1 MPKFGFFDTCRDDP
15 QDLVVWDGAGYETFV
30 RANSYEEGAAINAQI
45 TIPLDIPDV
54 RVVEVEQ
61 NERGEWTIT
70 VESTMEGT
78 RCRLCG
84 RELKERHGV
93 EEAITLRHLPILGRP
108 VDLRLRPKRYR
119 CSDCDGGPTTTQQLS
134 WSSAKSPH
142 TKAYEKYILLQLVHA
157 TIEDVSIKEG
167 LGTKAIEGRVE
178 RWISRE
184 VQWGE
189 VKRVKILGLDEIALK
204 KGHRDFVVIVTG
216 KAASGE
222 VKILAVLPDR
232 KKQTV
237 KQFLERM
244 PRRVKH
250 AIRTVCPDMYEGFIL
265 AVKEVLG
272 KAHVVIDRYHVAK
285 LYRAGADRL
294 RTQEMR
300 RLKQELPKDD
310 SAKLKGA
317 MWPFRK
323 KATEL
328 EPEEQDVLTRLFT
341 YSPTLQQAYELR
353 EQLTSIFDAP
363 LSKDA
368 ALQQLT
374 DWQQRVSAS
383 GLTCYDHFLRTLEKW
398 QEEITNYFLARH
410 NSGFV
415 EGLNNKI
422 KVLKRRCYGIF
433 NLSHLCQRLS
443 LDLEGYQ
450 RFAHTTG

>member
-1 MPKFGFFDTCRDDP
+1 M
-15 QDLVVWDGAGYETFV
+15 VWDGAGYETFV

-45 TIPLDIPDV
+45 TIPLDIPEV
-54 RVVEVEQ
+54 RVINVEQ
-61 NERGEWTIT
+61 NEQGECTIT
-70 VESTMEGT
+70 VESTIEGT
-78 RCRLCG
+78 RCRVCG
-84 RELKERHGV
+84 RELKELHGV
-93 EEAITLRHLPILGRP
+93 DEAITLRHLPILGRP
-108 VDLRLRPKRYR
+108 VYLRLRPKRYR
-119 CSDCDGGPTTTQQLS
+119 CPDCDGGPTSTQQLS
-134 WSSAKSPH
+134 WYSVKSPH

-157 TIEDVSIKEG
+157 TIADVSSKEG
-167 LGTKAIEGRVE
+167 LGAKAIEGIVE

-184 VQWGE
+184 VQWAE

-216 KAASGE
+216 KATSGE

-244 PRRVKH
+244 PRRVKR
-250 AIRTVCPDMYEGFIL
+250 AIRTVCTDMYEGFIL

-272 KAHVVIDRYHVAK
+272 KAQVVIDRYHVAK
-285 LYRAGADRL
+285 LYRVGADRL
-294 RTQEMR
+294 RTQAMR
-300 RLKQELPKDD
+300 RLKQELPKEDY
-310 SAKLKGA
+310 AKLKGA

-341 YSPTLQQAYELR
+341 YSPALQQAYAYREEL
-353 EQLTSIFDAP
+353 TGIFDTS
-363 LSKDA
+363 LSKEA

-374 DWQQRVSAS
+374 DWQLRVRAS
-383 GLTCYDHFLRTLEKW
+383 GLSCYDSFLHTLETWK
-398 QEEITNYFLARH
+398 EEIANYFLARH

-433 NLSHLCQRLS
+433 NLSHLFQRLF

-450 RFAHTTG
+450 RFAHSTG

>member
-1 MPKFGFFDTCRDDP
+1 M
-15 QDLVVWDGAGYETFV
+15 LH
-30 RANSYEEGAAINAQI
+30 
-45 TIPLDIPDV
+45 
-54 RVVEVEQ
+54 VEQ
-61 NERGEWTIT
+61 NERGECTIT
-70 VESTMEGT
+70 VESTREGT

-84 RELKERHGV
+84 RELKELHGV
-93 EEAITLRHLPILGRP
+93 DEPLTLRHLPILGRP
-108 VDLRLRPKRYR
+108 VYLRLRPKRYR
-119 CSDCDGGPTTTQQLS
+119 CPDCEGGPTTTQQLS
-134 WSSAKSPH
+134 WYSAKSPH
-142 TKAYEKYILLQLVHA
+142 TKAYEKYVLLQLVHA
-157 TIEDVSIKEG
+157 TIEDLSIKED
-167 LGTKAIEGRVE
+167 LGAKAIEGIVE

-216 KAASGE
+216 KATSGE

-244 PRRVKH
+244 PRRVKR
-250 AIRTVCPDMYEGFIL
+250 AIRTVCTDMYEGFIL
-265 AVKEVLG
+265 AVKEVLSQ
-272 KAHVVIDRYHVAK
+272 AQVVIDRYHVAK

-294 RTQEMR
+294 RTQELR
-300 RLKQELPKDD
+300 RLKQELPKEDY
-310 SAKLKGA
+310 AKLKGA

-323 KATEL
+323 KAVDL
-328 EPEEQDVLTRLFT
+328 EVEEQALLTRLFT
-341 YSPTLQQAYELR
+341 YTPTLQQAYAYR
-353 EQLTSIFDAP
+353 EQVTGIFDAP

-368 ALQQLT
+368 ALHQLT
-374 DWQQRVSAS
+374 DWQQRGSAS
-383 GLTCYDHFLRTLEKW
+383 GLSCYDSFLLTLEKW
-398 QEEITNYFLARH
+398 KEEIANYFLARH

-433 NLSHLCQRLS
+433 NLAHLFQPLF

-450 RFAHTTG
+450 RFAPTTG

>member
-1 MPKFGFFDTCRDDP
+1 
-15 QDLVVWDGAGYETFV
+15 VVWDGTGYEACV

-54 RVVEVEQ
+54 RVVKVEQ
-61 NERGEWTIT
+61 DARGEWAITI
-70 VESTMEGT
+70 ESTIEGT

-84 RELKERHGV
+84 RELKELHGV
-93 EEAITLRHLPILGRP
+93 DETITLRHLPILGRS
-108 VDLRLRPKRYR
+108 VYLRLRPKRYR
-119 CSDCDGGPTTTQQLS
+119 CPDCAGGPTTTQQLS
-134 WSSAKSPH
+134 WYSAKSPH

-157 TIEDVSIKEG
+157 TIEDVRIKEG
-167 LGTKAIEGRVE
+167 LGAKAIEGIVE
-178 RWISRE
+178 RWISRG
-184 VQWGE
+184 VQWSE
-189 VKRVKILGLDEIALK
+189 VKGVKILGLDEIALK
-204 KGHRDFVVIVTG
+204 KGHRDFVAIVTG
-216 KAASGE
+216 KSTSGE

-244 PRRVKH
+244 PRRVKR
-250 AIRTVCPDMYEGFIL
+250 AIRTVCTDMYEGFIL
-265 AVKEVLG
+265 AVKDVLG
-272 KAHVVIDRYHVAK
+272 KAQVVIDRYHVAK

-300 RLKQELPKDD
+300 RLKQELPKEDY
-310 SAKLKGA
+310 AKLKGA
-317 MWPFRK
+317 MWLFRK
-323 KATEL
+323 KATHL
-328 EPEEQDVLTRLFT
+328 EPEEQEVLTRLFT
-341 YSPTLQQAYELR
+341 YSPALQQAYAYREELTG
-353 EQLTSIFDAP
+353 LFDAP
-363 LSKDA
+363 LSKEA

-374 DWQQRVSAS
+374 DWQLRVRAS
-383 GLTCYDHFLRTLEKW
+383 GLSCYDRFLHTLEKW
-398 QEEITNYFLARH
+398 KEEIANYFLARH

-433 NLSHLCQRLS
+433 NLSHLFQRLF

>member
-1 MPKFGFFDTCRDDP
+1 VVGEESGYDTC
-15 QDLVVWDGAGYETFV
+15 A
-30 RANSYEEGAAINAQI
+30 RANSGKEETVINTQI
-45 TIPLDIPDV
+45 TISLDIPDV
-54 RVVEVEQ
+54 QVVNVEQ
-61 NERGEWTIT
+61 NERGECTIT
-70 VESTMEGT
+70 VESTIEGT
-78 RCRLCG
+78 RCRMCG

-93 EEAITLRHLPILGRP
+93 DEAITLRHLPILGRP
-108 VDLRLRPKRYR
+108 VYVRLRPKRYR
-119 CSDCDGGPTTTQQLS
+119 CPDCDGGPTTTQQLS
-134 WSSAKSPH
+134 WYSAKSPH

-157 TIEDVSIKEG
+157 TIEDVSIKDG
-167 LGTKAIEGRVE
+167 LGTKAIEGIVE

-216 KAASGE
+216 KATSGE

-237 KQFLERM
+237 RQFLEAI
-244 PRRVKH
+244 PPRVKR
-250 AIRTVCPDMYEGFIL
+250 AIRTVCTDMYEGFTQ

-272 KAHVVIDRYHVAK
+272 KAHLVIDRYHVAK

-294 RTQEMR
+294 RTQELR
-300 RLKQELPKDD
+300 RLKQELPKDEY
-310 SAKLKGA
+310 AKLTGA

-323 KATEL
+323 QAADL
-328 EPEEQDVLTRLFT
+328 EVEEQELLTRLFT
-341 YSPTLQQAYELR
+341 YTPALQQAYELR
-353 EQLTSIFDAP
+353 ELLTRIFDAP

-374 DWQQRVSAS
+374 DWQRRVSAS
-383 GLTCYDHFLRTLEKW
+383 GLTCYDPFVRTLEKW
-398 QEEITNYFLARH
+398 KEEIANYFLTRH

-433 NLSHLCQRLS
+433 NLSHLFQRLF

-450 RFAHTTG
+450 RFAHTSA

>member
-1 MPKFGFFDTCRDDP
+1 M
-15 QDLVVWDGAGYETFV
+15 VWDGTGYEACV
-30 RANSYEEGAAINAQI
+30 RANSYEEGVAINAQI

-54 RVVEVEQ
+54 RVINVEQ
-61 NERGEWTIT
+61 NERGECTIT
-70 VESTMEGT
+70 VESTIEGT
-78 RCRLCG
+78 RCRVCG
-84 RELKERHGV
+84 GELKELHGV
-93 EEAITLRHLPILGRP
+93 DEAITLRHLPILGRS
-108 VDLRLRPKRYR
+108 VYLRLRPKRYR
-119 CSDCDGGPTTTQQLS
+119 CPYCEGGPTTTQQLS
-134 WSSAKSPH
+134 WYSAKSPH

-157 TIEDVSIKEG
+157 TIADVSSKEG
-167 LGTKAIEGRVE
+167 LGAKAIEGIVE

-216 KAASGE
+216 KATSGE

-237 KQFLERM
+237 KQFLARM
-244 PRRVKH
+244 PRRVKR
-250 AIRTVCPDMYEGFIL
+250 AIRTVCTDMYEGFIL

-272 KAHVVIDRYHVAK
+272 KAQVVIDRYHVAK
-285 LYRAGADRL
+285 LYRVGADRL

-300 RLKQELPKDD
+300 RLKQEVPKEDY
-310 SAKLKGA
+310 AKLKGA

-341 YSPTLQQAYELR
+341 YSPALQQAYAYREEL
-353 EQLTSIFDAP
+353 TGIFDTP
-363 LSKDA
+363 LSKEA

-374 DWQQRVSAS
+374 DWQLRVRAS
-383 GLTCYDHFLRTLEKW
+383 GLSCYDSFLHTLEKW
-398 QEEITNYFLARH
+398 KEEIANYFLARH

-433 NLSHLCQRLS
+433 NLSHLFQRLF

-450 RFAHTTG
+450 RFAHSTG

>member
-1 MPKFGFFDTCRDDP
+1 MST
-15 QDLVVWDGAGYETFV
+15 
-30 RANSYEEGAAINAQI
+30 QI

-54 RVVEVEQ
+54 QVVKVEQ
-61 NERGEWTIT
+61 NERGECTIT
-70 VESTMEGT
+70 VESTLEGT
-78 RCRLCG
+78 RCRVCG
-84 RELKERHGV
+84 RTITDLHGMD
-93 EEAITLRHLPILGRP
+93 EAITLRHLPILGRP
-108 VDLRLRPKRYR
+108 VYVRLRPNRYR
-119 CSDCDGGPTTTQQLS
+119 CPDCEGGPTTTQQLS
-134 WSSAKSPH
+134 WYTAKSPH
-142 TKAYEKYILLQLVHA
+142 TKAYEKYSLLQLGHA
-157 TIEDVSIKEG
+157 TIEDISMKED
-167 LGTKAIEGRVE
+167 LGAKAIEGLVE

-189 VKRVKILGLDEIALK
+189 VKRVKILGIDEIALK

-237 KQFLERM
+237 KQFLERR
-244 PRRVKH
+244 PRRVKRT
-250 AIRTVCPDMYEGFIL
+250 IRTVCTDMYEGFL
-265 AVKEVLG
+265 QAAKEVLG

-310 SAKLKGA
+310 YAKLKGA

-323 KATEL
+323 KTTDL
-328 EPEEQDVLTRLFT
+328 EGAEQEVLTRLFT
-341 YSPTLQQAYELR
+341 YSPALQQAYALR
-353 EQLTSIFDAP
+353 EELTNIFDTP

-368 ALQQLT
+368 ALHQLA
-374 DWQQRVSAS
+374 DWQRRVRAS
-383 GLTCYDHFLRTLEKW
+383 GLSCYDRFRRTLEKW
-398 QEEITNYFLARH
+398 QEEIANYFLARH

-433 NLSHLCQRLS
+433 NLSHLFQRLF

-450 RFAHTTG
+450 RFAHTAG